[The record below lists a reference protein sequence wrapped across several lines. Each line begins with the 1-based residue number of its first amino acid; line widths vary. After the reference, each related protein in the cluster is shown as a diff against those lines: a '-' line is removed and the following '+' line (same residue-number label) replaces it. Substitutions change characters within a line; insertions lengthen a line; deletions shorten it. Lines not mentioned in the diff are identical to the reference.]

1 MTRQRYIYTEKLC
14 LSYGFFFFFQFYKG
28 GGGGGESHGYGQ
40 PQQQSPFE
48 NPYGQNVADASRY
61 ARQHTDQDDDDE
73 GMFSNVLSKVLDK
86 KDSVEASDD
95 DVQHAE
101 NKHKQ
106 MYAEGGEG
114 SSPHDI
120 GSAAAMEAFQKHRS
134 SGGDGGMNAL
144 LGMAMGE
151 ASKLFSQ
158 KQGGGGGGA
167 SSSDKSEAL
176 QAAAMMAFKLYSQ
189 KQGGSGGSGG
199 AGGIG
204 SMIGA
209 MMSAQGGGSSGQK
222 TSGGD
227 GLGGMVSS
235 MLGGGKQ
242 EEPSMKDK
250 LTAKLIGKLL

>member
-1 MTRQRYIYTEKLC
+1 MSGEAS
-14 LSYGFFFFFQFYKG
+14 SYLG
-28 GGGGGESHGYGQ
+28 GGGSESHGYGQ
-40 PQQQSPFE
+40 PQQSPYD
-48 NPYGQNVADASRY
+48 NPYSQNVADASRY
-61 ARQHTDQDDDDE
+61 ARQHSDQDDDDE
-73 GMFSNVLSKVLDK
+73 GMFSGVLSKVLDK
-86 KDSVEASDD
+86 KDSVQASDD
-95 DVQHAE
+95 DVQYAE
-101 NKHKQ
+101 NNHRQ
-106 MYAEGGEG
+106 MYNEGADA

-120 GSAAAMEAFQKHRS
+120 GSAAAVEAFQKHRS

-158 KQGGGGGGA
+158 KQGGGGA

-189 KQGGSGGSGG
+189 KQGGGSGGSSD
-199 AGGIG
+199 GGIG

-209 MMSAQGGGSSGQK
+209 LMGGQGGGQKSSG
-222 TSGGD
+222 SD

-235 MLGGGKQ
+235 MLSGGKQ